1 MNSNNKAACFVLKGV
16 QNVKDICKGAKLG
29 SPGPAPPPCICMH
42 FQAMPLRNDE
52 VKVPRETIVA

>member
-29 SPGPAPPPCICMH
+29 SPGPPPPPLHMH
-42 FQAMPLRNDE
+42 AFPSNAI
-52 VKVPRETIVA
+52 KK